1 MCFIETHF
9 PKPQCD
15 CIASG
20 QGLQTGTL
28 IWEVRRNVV
37 VIDVTEKWCN
47 PWHVRKRVLW
57 PCSGLLAAKCV
68 HTCRRN
74 FLPSFFLLFGFPFNS
89 VWIGALFG
97 LLSQLMQRSSECY
110 EWHWIRNGSGQSN
123 ILFCLPSNKDWYRQS
138 YLCHS
143 KISIFT
149 YFLHFFLCLN
159 LLCSLFCVFIY
170 ISNIVF
176 ILLSCVSL
184 AALTFEINKV
194 YIILYKRA
202 KQSCEKLSTLHDSV
216 PYRTIL
222 SSNNLIYQ

>member
-9 PKPQCD
+9 PKPQCG
-15 CIASG
+15 CITSG

-47 PWHVRKRVLW
+47 PRHVRKRVLW
-57 PCSGLLAAKCV
+57 PCSGLLAVECV
-68 HTCRRN
+68 RTCRRN

-149 YFLHFFLCLN
+149 YF
-159 LLCSLFCVFIY
+159 Y
-170 ISNIVF
+170 
-176 ILLSCVSL
+176 
-184 AALTFEINKV
+184 TFSYV
-194 YIILYKRA
+194 
-202 KQSCEKLSTLHDSV
+202 
-216 PYRTIL
+216 
-222 SSNNLIYQ
+222 LIYCAPYFVYLFTFLI